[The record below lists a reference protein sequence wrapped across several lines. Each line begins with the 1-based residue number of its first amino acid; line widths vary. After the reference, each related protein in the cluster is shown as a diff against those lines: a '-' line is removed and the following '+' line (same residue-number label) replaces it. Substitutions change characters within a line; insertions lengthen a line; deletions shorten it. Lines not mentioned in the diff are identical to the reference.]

1 MTKIETPTPETICR
15 AIASAV
21 ACGDVPVRAATVRG
35 ILLPKS
41 IDMGPRGGTPYIR
54 AIDRGLQSASKAKLA
69 TYDSKK
75 GWRLTKA
82 GRALC
87 A

>member
-1 MTKIETPTPETICR
+1 MTKIETPTAETICR
-15 AIASAV
+15 AIARNLA
-21 ACGDVPVRAATVRG
+21 PVRAADVLDVVFQQTMTM
-35 ILLPKS
+35 LAPKA
-41 IDMGPRGGTPYIR
+41 DRYRR
-54 AIDRGLQSASKAKLA
+54 AVDRGLQAARKAGLA